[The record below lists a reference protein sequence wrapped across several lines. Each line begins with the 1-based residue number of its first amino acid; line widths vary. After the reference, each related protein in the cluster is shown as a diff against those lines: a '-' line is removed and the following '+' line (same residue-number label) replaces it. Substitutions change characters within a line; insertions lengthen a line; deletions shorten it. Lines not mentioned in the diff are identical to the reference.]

1 MKLNPDCLRDLL
13 MYFEAE
19 TKPNHLVSFTAN
31 GLRNKSEKL
40 AGYTAD
46 ELLYHI
52 EQCSASGFLI
62 QYAKDLSGNLLI
74 ADISPKAHEFLANIR
89 DDTLW
94 GKTKGIAREVGSASL
109 SALGEIAAGVV
120 SAIVQKKL
128 GL

>member
-13 MYFEAE
+13 MYLESE
-19 TKPNHLVSFTAN
+19 TRPNYIVSFTAS
-31 GLRNKSEKL
+31 GLREKSEKL
-40 AGYTAD
+40 SRYSAD

-52 EQCSASGFLI
+52 EQCSASGLLI
-62 QYAKDLSGNLLI
+62 QYTKDLSGNLLI

-94 GKTKGIAREVGSASL
+94 GKTKGIAREVGSASM

-120 SAIVQKKL
+120 SAIIHKKL